1 MKFYSYHGVM
11 PEEREI
17 GGWFTVSVKMKLN
30 NCEAVESDSIYDAA
44 DYSEVYETIAKE
56 MKDPSDLIEHVAGR
70 IAEAIFDDFSLVD
83 SVTVTVQKDNPP
95 IVGAVMDGASVT
107 ITANRE

>member
-11 PEEREI
+11 PEEREM

-30 NCEAVESDSIYDAA
+30 NCEVVESDSIYDAA